1 MTKSF
6 STYQMQI
13 LDCISQIKDE
23 EELKEIRDLIAEYFS
38 NKALTAMDLLCEK
51 GALDTTTVEN
61 WSNEHLRN
69 QNSNIQS

>member
-1 MTKSF
+1 MTQAI

-23 EELKEIRDLIAEYFS
+23 EELKEILDLIAEYFS